1 MSIYDSFLPTSAS
14 ASAAS
19 AAPAAAVAVT
29 AATAPSSAAGVSSDS
44 SKEFHMTPT
53 QVRVA
58 NFSEARFSDLV
69 CVLRRYYG
77 PILEPYSGLPASE
90 SKFSDPDIVPRDRL
104 DLKTARMVQPM
115 SGSSGGPGP
124 WVRITFRDREAAERA
139 VDAASRRELVVGG
152 RTILI
157 TPWEKDPA
165 IEPTVPFWMDGEPS
179 AGAVTGVAA
188 AAAAAAA
195 TVPQIQRRPSRSA
208 VAQAFEDLP
217 ADVMLSE
224 HLAGAKVLVPKQVEF
239 AKREGWL
246 SGWTNALVG
255 AGRPVS
261 SVAGA
266 APHVPAEQLGWMG
279 SLGRTYRYIMDE
291 VVGFKYL

>member
-1 MSIYDSFLPTSAS
+1 MSIYDNFLPTSAS

-19 AAPAAAVAVT
+19 AAPPAAA
-29 AATAPSSAAGVSSDS
+29 AATTPNSAAGVSSDS

-58 NFSEARFSDLV
+58 NFSEDRFPDLV
-69 CVLRRYYG
+69 CALRRYYG

-124 WVRITFRDREAAERA
+124 WVRITFRDREAAECA
-139 VDAASRRELVVGG
+139 VDGASRRELVIGG
-152 RTILI
+152 RAILI

-165 IEPTVPFWMDGEPS
+165 IEPTLPFWMDGEPS
-179 AGAVTGVAA
+179 AGAATTGVAA

-195 TVPQIQRRPSRSA
+195 ATVPHIQRRPSRSA

-246 SGWTNALVG
+246 SGWTNALIG
-255 AGRPVS
+255 AGRPAS